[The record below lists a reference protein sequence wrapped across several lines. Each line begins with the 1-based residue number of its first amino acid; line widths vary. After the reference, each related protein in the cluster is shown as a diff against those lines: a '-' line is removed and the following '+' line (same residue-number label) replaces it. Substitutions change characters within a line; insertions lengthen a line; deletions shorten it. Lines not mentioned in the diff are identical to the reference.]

1 MTISNPQTAESDSVV
16 AEFIAAHPEF
26 VSVYIFAG
34 EPTFVQASSRSSR
47 LDEEAVQLE
56 LYSDLATTIIHQQL
70 SGKVARVFEDRLI
83 QSCNGKLS
91 PTNVVLLGEEG
102 LRSIGLSAAKTRA
115 LLELTLEVA
124 SGKLSFEALAEMT
137 DDEVVARLCQL
148 WGLGPW
154 SAHMFL
160 LFGLGRLNVW
170 APADLGVRKGYAKL
184 YSLEDMP
191 SINEMVLNGA
201 RYSPTASLAT
211 WFFWR
216 VLEQP

>member
-1 MTISNPQTAESDSVV
+1 MKIPKPQRPNPDNVV
-16 AEFIAAHPEF
+16 AGFIAAHPEF
-26 VSVYIFAG
+26 VSVYSSAG
-34 EPTFVQASSRSSR
+34 EPTFLHASSRSER

-56 LYSDLATTIIHQQL
+56 LYRDLATTIIHQQL
-70 SGKVARVFEDRLI
+70 SGKVAGVFEDRLK
-83 QSCNGKLS
+83 QSCNGELS
-91 PTNVVLLGEEG
+91 PANVVLLGEDG
-102 LRSIGLSAAKTRA
+102 IRTIGLSAAKTRA
-115 LLELTLEVA
+115 LLELSLEVV

-191 SINEMVLNGA
+191 SISEMVRNGA

-216 VLEQP
+216 VLEQQ